1 MARYAEKEVRFN
13 VMAIVGDRLA
23 AAERR
28 SDHLAQVRQAVMDR
42 LSGSA
47 EPRPEL
53 ASEVPSGHEELQARL
68 HSLESELASLQGEM
82 QVGQKSSRPP
92 WERCIVSVISPN
104 YQPRVSCDLDR
115 RNKTNAGDGR
125 MTM

>member
-68 HSLESELASLQGEM
+68 HSLESDLASLQGEM
-82 QVGQKSSRPP
+82 QVGPT
-92 WERCIVSVISPN
+92 WERRIASISFN
-104 YQPRVSCDLDR
+104 YQPRVLFDLDR
-115 RNKTNAGDGR
+115 RNKTNAGGGR